1 MINTT
6 IVAISMAATTT
17 CPKVLDIPVG
27 SMPAVWSRGPTVVG
41 CSGMSAPRP
50 GRAAGRVWL
59 GTVVVVRLTEFR
71 GLMEAQF
78 GPSRAPSVAHD
89 HIFSALD
96 GRTADEA
103 LAAGVD
109 PKAVWFAV
117 CDAYDIP
124 ESLRYGLPD

>member
-1 MINTT
+1 LGATAQA
-6 IVAISMAATTT
+6 VANRSERARCSLLRA
-17 CPKVLDIPVG
+17 PWAG
-27 SMPAVWSRGPTVVG
+27 SFAG
-41 CSGMSAPRP
+41 P
-50 GRAAGRVWL
+50 GRL

-78 GPSRAPSVAHD
+78 GPSRAPSVARD

-103 LAAGVD
+103 LAGGED

-124 ESLRYGLPD
+124 EALRYGLPD